1 MVLDV
6 ERWSVLNAAFGIQ
19 RGHWNLLVLSHTL
32 VVTTLMF
39 SRYLWRCRA
48 TRKNYA
54 ANQWTRDEENPRANQ
69 EGKKIYSCECQLV
82 SIIVVL
88 FPPWIVFK
96 DTVCTVAAHSPW
108 LGFPIHSSRTDTS
121 SRWLQVTVG
130 YVHLIHTVLSISIPA
145 ICYPSI
151 SQPHDLTPQIRR
163 AHSNTRTQSVRR
175 TSIREKTLTP
185 KKEAQE
191 EARIRLQLENKK
203 KALVRNGKFLC
214 LGNEDLLY
222 TPILNWL

>member
-1 MVLDV
+1 MVCIECCLWYT
-6 ERWSVLNAAFGIQ
+6 ERS
-19 RGHWNLLVLSHTL
+19 WNLLVLSHTL

-121 SRWLQVTVG
+121 SRWRQVSVW
-130 YVHLIHTVLSISIPA
+130 YVHLIHSSQDI
-145 ICYPSI
+145 YPSCML
-151 SQPHDLTPQIRR
+151 SQHITTTWYNPTDS
-163 AHSNTRTQSVRR
+163 ACS
-175 TSIREKTLTP
+175 
-185 KKEAQE
+185 
-191 EARIRLQLENKK
+191 LQHTHTVS
-203 KALVRNGKFLC
+203 A
-214 LGNEDLLY
+214 
-222 TPILNWL
+222 